1 MNIKFYMIWFL
12 MITTLLSCNSNFLQV
27 SDSEIEIASSW
38 SINDQPPTFPL
49 CENLKNNEH
58 LNCFRNI
65 IEEEINN
72 FLFDK
77 IFPVDSSEF
86 TITLKIDT
94 IGKFTLDKISPS
106 DKLDSLSINMI
117 RSAVENIPPA
127 LPAIKTN
134 VGEFVEVSFNLP
146 FKLDYE

>member
-1 MNIKFYMIWFL
+1 